1 MAAREAR
8 DYIENGN
15 IKNSVNMPSAVMPR
29 NGDPRLCVIH
39 QNIPN
44 VLAKITELIST
55 QGVNIENM
63 VNAGNKG
70 MKNAYTII
78 DMNETPEGILD
89 AVASI
94 NGVIR
99 VRLV

>member
-1 MAAREAR
+1 
-8 DYIENGN
+8 
-15 IKNSVNMPSAVMPR
+15 
-29 NGDPRLCVIH
+29 
-39 QNIPN
+39 
-44 VLAKITELIST
+44 
-55 QGVNIENM
+55 M